1 MAGTQ
6 MHSVIN
12 TNEVNLFSD
21 IPVDVKVKKAE
32 H

>member
-12 TNEVNLFSD
+12 ANEVNLFND
-21 IPVDVKVKKAE
+21 IPVDVKVKKTK